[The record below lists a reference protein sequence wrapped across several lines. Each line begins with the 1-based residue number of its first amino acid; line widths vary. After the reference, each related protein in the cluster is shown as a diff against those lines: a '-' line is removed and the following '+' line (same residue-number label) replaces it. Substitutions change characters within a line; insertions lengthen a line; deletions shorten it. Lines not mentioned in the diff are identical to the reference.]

1 MHRTEGLNN
10 DANLFQ
16 NGPPGTR
23 IEEDWLNAVQEELC
37 NVILEAGI
45 VLKSATSET
54 RDQLKLG
61 ILALINLRLP
71 ANVIAYTTDVI
82 VPAGW
87 SEYTNARGRMI
98 VGLPL
103 AGTNEGAIGVALT
116 DQQDKTHTHTGPSH
130 THTGPSHTHTGPS
143 HTHTGPS
150 HTHTGPSHNH
160 KWLDTTQDVATPDYT
175 YDAAGNPEIVQKGAA
190 KTVPG
195 GVQGIYPVVADQFTS
210 LLDGYTNLAGTGAT
224 GADGTGATGA
234 DGTGST
240 GADGTGA
247 TGADGTGATGTS
259 ALSDFIAYI
268 QLKCIK
274 KD

>member
-143 HTHTGPS
+143 H
-150 HTHTGPSHNH
+150 NH

-224 GADGTGATGA
+224 GADGTG
-234 DGTGST
+234 ST